1 MHAPLMIQASVLYDF
16 YVQVFVRAGVPQEDA
31 HRAAAVRLESALR
44 QPAGFDAFNIMRL
57 RNTVRRLQSGGINPT
72 PRLRTV
78 QERPTFALLDGDNG
92 LGAVVGTQPFGG
104 SGLSGTGP
112 KAGGPNYVRRFASEQ
127 AVAINTAASGGNAS
141 LLAASDE

>member
-16 YVQVFVRAGVPQEDA
+16 YLQVFVKASVPQEDA

-92 LGAVVGTQPFGG
+92 LGAVVGTRAMEQC
-104 SGLSGTGP
+104 LA
-112 KAGGPNYVRRFASEQ
+112 KAQQHGFALVGVRNSTTLGMMAYYAMLALQQQVIGFA
-127 AVAINTAASGGNAS
+127 A
-141 LLAASDE
+141 